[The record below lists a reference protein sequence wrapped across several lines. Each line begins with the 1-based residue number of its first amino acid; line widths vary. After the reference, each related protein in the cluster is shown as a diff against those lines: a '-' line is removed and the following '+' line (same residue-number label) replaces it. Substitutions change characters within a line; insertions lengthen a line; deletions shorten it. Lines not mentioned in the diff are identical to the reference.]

1 MKISENIQRVKIKD
15 SVIDLFKKYIQY
27 KQNGL
32 ESGRIII
39 VKENLQNKDYTIGYA
54 TEPYKNDKRKGNRFK
69 RLDTKHI
76 ETCNS
81 IYLRSGKIYR
91 YVGEWH
97 THPEAI
103 PQYSDI
109 DLKNWGK
116 IAKGS
121 DEISLYFHIIVGY
134 EAYRIW
140 KYEKSGII
148 ELLETIYWGDRHER
162 NY

>member
-1 MKISENIQRVKIKD
+1 MTISGNSQRIKIKD

-27 KQNGL
+27 KQNSL
-32 ESGRIII
+32 ESGGVIIG
-39 VKENLQNKDYTIGYA
+39 KENLQNNYYTIGYA
-54 TEPYKNDKRKGNRFK
+54 TEPCKNDKRKRNRFK
-69 RLDTKHI
+69 RLDTKHVEI
-76 ETCNS
+76 CNL
-81 IYLRSGKIYR
+81 IYLRSCKIYR

-97 THPEAI
+97 THPEPI

-109 DLKNWGK
+109 DLKNWEK